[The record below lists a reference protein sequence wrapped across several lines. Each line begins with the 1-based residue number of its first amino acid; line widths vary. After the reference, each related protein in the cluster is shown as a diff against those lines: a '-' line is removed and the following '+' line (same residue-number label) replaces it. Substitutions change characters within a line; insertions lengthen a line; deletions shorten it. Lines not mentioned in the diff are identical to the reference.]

1 MEELILLLNLD
12 GTEEGVA
19 IKSIAKNFGVKVKDL
34 TDEDMNQ
41 EVGYL
46 IGLDSYDF
54 DPDAPADTIEDVM
67 MVLHN
72 FSDEQI
78 EVFFEVCK
86 QAKVPYIPL
95 KAVTTQ
101 TNVQWRFVELYK
113 NIKAEYEE
121 LKSLRKN

>member
-1 MEELILLLNLD
+1 MEEMILLLNLD
-12 GTEEGVA
+12 GTEEGGA